1 MKLQEVTNYCPTANY
16 LLNTIHFFCLTHWEG
31 SVMYLTT
38 LPTRVDM
45 FCKEC
50 KTKVLIKEKQENIIG
65 HLKNCLVHNLL
76 QLVLFQ
82 VWPNHHLQNL
92 EKRMKSYI
100 FYTAVDRWC
109 CIRWSKLIFP
119 GLTHPSFSKHFR
131 KIKLIL
137 STQTIYL
144 QILRRQS
151 CWHSPTLYSS
161 LLQMS
166 PSPSMS

>member
-31 SVMYLTT
+31 SVMYLTI

-45 FCKEC
+45 FRKEC
-50 KTKVLIKEKQENIIG
+50 KTKVLILLIKEKQENIIG

-92 EKRMKSYI
+92 EKKGWKVTFFI
-100 FYTAVDRWC
+100 
-109 CIRWSKLIFP
+109 
-119 GLTHPSFSKHFR
+119 
-131 KIKLIL
+131 
-137 STQTIYL
+137 
-144 QILRRQS
+144 
-151 CWHSPTLYSS
+151 
-161 LLQMS
+161 S
-166 PSPSMS
+166 PSIDGAAYGDQNWSFLVWPIRHFQNILER